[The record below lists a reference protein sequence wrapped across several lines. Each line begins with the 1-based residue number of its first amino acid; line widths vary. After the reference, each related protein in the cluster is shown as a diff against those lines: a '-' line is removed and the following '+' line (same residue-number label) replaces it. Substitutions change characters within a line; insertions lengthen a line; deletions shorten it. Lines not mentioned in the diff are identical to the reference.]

1 MPIPDLATRR
11 AICEDTIA
19 RSPSIT
25 TSTPNASLTSSFIP
39 AQLPPLTKKSPNYPN
54 HAPYP
59 RIKIHDSDTLALAR
73 SLASTSTSTSTS
85 TSKTGILNL
94 ASDVEPG
101 GGWRETLSQTQE
113 EALCYSSTLYA
124 TLAPEWYPWPNTGAG
139 CIAGIISPSVVIF
152 RDTLEN
158 GLAELPQQER
168 RVVAVMT
175 VAAPRFPA
183 VTADKE
189 AFASA
194 EVVQEL
200 REKIVLVLRMA
211 ASEGVGRLVLGAMG
225 CGAYGC
231 PPRGVAREMK
241 RVLQEDEFSG
251 WFERVEFAVYGK
263 GWAGKRNLEVFREVF
278 GGEGGE

>member
-39 AQLPPLTKKSPNYPN
+39 TQLPPLTKDSPNYPN
-54 HAPYP
+54 YAPYP
-59 RIKIHDSDTLALAR
+59 RIKVHDSDTLALAR
-73 SLASTSTSTSTS
+73 SLANTSTS

-94 ASDVEPG
+94 ASDIEPG
-101 GGWRETLSQTQE
+101 GGWRETLSLTQE

-124 TLAPEWYPWPNTGAG
+124 TLAPEYYPWPNTGAG
-139 CIAGIISPSVVIF
+139 CIAGVLSPSVVIF
-152 RDTLEN
+152 RGTLDN
-158 GLAELPQQER
+158 GLVELPQHER

-175 VAAPRFPA
+175 VAAPRFPV

-200 REKIVLVLRMA
+200 HEKIVLVLRMA
-211 ASEGVGRLVLGAMG
+211 AGEGVGSLVLGAMG

-263 GWAGKRNLEVFREVF
+263 GWAGKRNLEIFREVF
-278 GGEGGE
+278 GEE